1 MLQVQTELRRKLEDE
16 LSADQLEEYVGYGD
30 HERKMTLLGRQLQN
44 KLTRDQRVK
53 VDSITKDALL
63 KMDDG
68 RIELL
73 GLQPMT
79 GTTYCG
85 PPEETLQQA
94 AQWRRMMLEEQELR
108 RQGLEEAV
116 EYDSEEDAEE

>member
-1 MLQVQTELRRKLEDE
+1 MLQVQTELRRKLEEE
-16 LSADQLEEYVGYGD
+16 LSADQLEEYAGYGD

-116 EYDSEEDAEE
+116 E